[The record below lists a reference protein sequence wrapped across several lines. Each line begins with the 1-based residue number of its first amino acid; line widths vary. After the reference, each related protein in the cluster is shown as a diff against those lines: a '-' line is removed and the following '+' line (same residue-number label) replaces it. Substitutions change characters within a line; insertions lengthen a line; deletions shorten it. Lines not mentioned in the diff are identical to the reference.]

1 LLRELSSRRIATFLV
16 ILPDYVGTNATNYD
30 QAAFKRDVR
39 GLAARFASVSVLD
52 FNTPDRAK
60 LDDPSWFADGG
71 WGFSNS
77 HLSASGRRRLTADLA
92 AAIRRR
98 LSVN

>member
-1 LLRELSSRRIATFLV
+1 MLRELSSRRIATFLV
-16 ILPDYVGTNATNYD
+16 ILPDYVGTNATNYE

-52 FNTPDRAK
+52 FNTPEQAM

-77 HLSASGRRRLTADLA
+77 HLSASGRRWLSLELA

-98 LSVN
+98 LSAN